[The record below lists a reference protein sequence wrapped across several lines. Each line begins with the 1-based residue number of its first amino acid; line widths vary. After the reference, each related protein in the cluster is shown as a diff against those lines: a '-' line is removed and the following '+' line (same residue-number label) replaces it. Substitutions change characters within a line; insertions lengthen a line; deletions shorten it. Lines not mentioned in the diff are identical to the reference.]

1 MDESQCDVV
10 REDEGG
16 DSSVSASTSLSCLH
30 DRSAVIGK
38 AAQAFMVMMSGVG
51 GGCGRFRK

>member
-10 REDEGG
+10 REEEGG
-16 DSSVSASTSLSCLH
+16 DSLFPASTSLSCLH
-30 DRSAVIGK
+30 DRSAVIGE
-38 AAQAFMVMMSGVG
+38 AAQAFMVMMGGVG